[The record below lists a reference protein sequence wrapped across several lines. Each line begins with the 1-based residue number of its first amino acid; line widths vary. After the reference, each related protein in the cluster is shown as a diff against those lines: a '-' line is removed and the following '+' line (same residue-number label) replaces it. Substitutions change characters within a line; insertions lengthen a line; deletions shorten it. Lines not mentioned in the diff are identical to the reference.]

1 MTGSVEGDAASAPAE
16 ADVGAP
22 REVIGLAALTHG
34 AYAGVELQPI
44 WEGLLARVRTDPYD
58 AAALMDMSVLLQL
71 TGDKAQGLDAQRH
84 ALALH
89 KVYVRPGAPGGL
101 RLLAFVTAGDF
112 MANTPLDFLLEGG
125 NTHLIQFYVGPGEP
139 LPPVPEHDLAFVAV
153 GEADATRAVLK
164 SLKPMLKVW
173 PRPVLNAKVD
183 VTASL
188 GRDAV
193 AALFQGS
200 DKVLAPPTVR
210 VERDAAVRFAAD
222 GAGDLLGHSGLNFPL
237 IIRPVGSH
245 AGQDLALTPDA
256 AALTDYLKASNALE
270 YFVAPFVD
278 YASTDGLFRKY
289 RIALIGGVPYISHL
303 AIPEHWMVH
312 YLNSGMANNAD
323 RRGEEAEV
331 MATFDTDF
339 AVRHKAALA
348 ELCQRIDLDYFAV
361 DAAELPDG
369 RLLLFEAD
377 VAMIVHS
384 MDEPEL
390 FPYKGPAMK
399 KLFAA
404 FHDLL
409 ARTAA
414 SAG

>member
-1 MTGSVEGDAASAPAE
+1 MTGPVAGDAAE
-16 ADVGAP
+16 ADAGAP

-34 AYAGVELQPI
+34 AYAGMDLQPI
-44 WEGLLARVRTDPYD
+44 WAGLLARVRQDPYD
-58 AAALMDMSVLLQL
+58 AAALMDMGVLLQL

-101 RLLAFVTAGDF
+101 RLLAFVTPGDF
-112 MANTPLDFLLEGG
+112 MANTPLDFLLEGTS
-125 NTHLIQFYVGPGEP
+125 THLIQFYVGEGEP

-153 GEADATRAVLK
+153 GESDETRAVLR

-173 PRPVLNAKVD
+173 PRPVLNAD
-183 VTASL
+183 VEATACL

-193 AALFQGS
+193 AALFAGS

-210 VERDAAVRFAAD
+210 VDRDAVVGFAA
-222 GAGDLLGHSGLNFPL
+222 GGTGDLLGQAGLNFPL

-245 AGQDLALTPDA
+245 AGQDLSLTPDA
-256 AALTDYLKASNALE
+256 AALTDYLKTSNALE

-278 YASTDGLFRKY
+278 YASADGLYRKY
-289 RIALIGGVPYISHL
+289 RIALIAGVPYISHL
-303 AIPEHWMVH
+303 AISEHWMVH
-312 YLNSGMANNAD
+312 YLNSGMAESAHK
-323 RRGEEAEV
+323 REQEALA
-331 MATFDTDF
+331 MATFDEDF
-339 AVRHKAALA
+339 AVRHKAALD
-348 ELCQRIDLDYFAV
+348 ELCQRIPLDYFAI
-361 DAAELPDG
+361 DAAETADG

-409 ARTAA
+409 IRTAA
-414 SAG
+414 RS

>member
-1 MTGSVEGDAASAPAE
+1 MTGPVAGDAAE
-16 ADVGAP
+16 ADAGAP

-34 AYAGVELQPI
+34 AYAGMDLQPI
-44 WEGLLARVRTDPYD
+44 WAGLLARVRQDPYD
-58 AAALMDMSVLLQL
+58 AAALMDMGVLLQL

-101 RLLAFVTAGDF
+101 RLLAFVTPGDF
-112 MANTPLDFLLEGG
+112 MANTPLDFLLEGTS
-125 NTHLIQFYVGPGEP
+125 THLIQFYVGEGEP

-153 GEADATRAVLK
+153 GESDETRAVLR

-173 PRPVLNAKVD
+173 PRPVLNAD
-183 VTASL
+183 VEATACL

-193 AALFQGS
+193 AALFAGS

-210 VERDAAVRFAAD
+210 VDRDAVVGFAA
-222 GAGDLLGHSGLNFPL
+222 GGTGDLLGQAGLNFPL

-245 AGQDLALTPDA
+245 AGQDLSLTPDA
-256 AALTDYLKASNALE
+256 AALTDYLKTSNALE

-278 YASTDGLFRKY
+278 YASADGLYRKY
-289 RIALIGGVPYISHL
+289 RIALIAGVPYISHL
-303 AIPEHWMVH
+303 AISEHWMVH
-312 YLNSGMANNAD
+312 YLNSGMAESAHK
-323 RRGEEAEV
+323 REQEALA
-331 MATFDTDF
+331 MATFDEDF

-348 ELCQRIDLDYFAV
+348 ELCQRIPLDYFAI
-361 DAAELPDG
+361 DAAETADG

-409 ARTAA
+409 IRTAA
-414 SAG
+414 RS

>member
-1 MTGSVEGDAASAPAE
+1 
-16 ADVGAP
+16 
-22 REVIGLAALTHG
+22 VIGLAALTHG
-34 AYAGVELQPI
+34 AYAGMDLQPI
-44 WEGLLARVRTDPYD
+44 WEGLLGRVRKDPYD
-58 AAALMDMSVLLQL
+58 AAALMDMGILLQL

-112 MANTPLDFLLEGG
+112 MANTPLDFLLEG
-125 NTHLIQFYVGPGEP
+125 TPTSLILMHVGEGEP
-139 LPPVPEHDLAFVAV
+139 LPPVPDHDLAFVAV
-153 GEADATRAVLK
+153 GEADETRAVLR
-164 SLKPMLKVW
+164 SLRPMLKVW
-173 PRPVLNAKVD
+173 PRPVLNANVD
-183 VTASL
+183 VIASL
-188 GRDAV
+188 GRDGV
-193 AALFQGS
+193 ATLFAGS
-200 DKVLAPPTVR
+200 EKVLAPPTVR
-210 VERDAAVRFAAD
+210 VERDAVAQFAA
-222 GAGDLLGHSGLNFPL
+222 GGSGDLLGHAGLAFPL

-256 AALTDYLKASNALE
+256 AALTDYLKTSNALE

-278 YASTDGLFRKY
+278 YASADGLFRKY
-289 RIALIGGVPYISHL
+289 RIALIGGVPLISHL
-303 AIPEHWMVH
+303 AISEHWMVH
-312 YLNSGMANNAD
+312 YLNSGMSENTGK
-323 RRGEEAEV
+323 RGEEAEA
-331 MATFDTDF
+331 MATFDDGF
-339 AVRHKAALA
+339 AVRHKGALE

-361 DAAELPDG
+361 DAAEMPDG

-414 SAG
+414 RS

>member
-1 MTGSVEGDAASAPAE
+1 MTGPVAGDAAE
-16 ADVGAP
+16 ADAGAP

-34 AYAGVELQPI
+34 AYAGMDLQPI
-44 WEGLLARVRTDPYD
+44 WAGLLARVRQDPYD
-58 AAALMDMSVLLQL
+58 AAALMDMGVLLQL

-101 RLLAFVTAGDF
+101 RLLAFVTPGDF
-112 MANTPLDFLLEGG
+112 MANTPLDFLLEGTS
-125 NTHLIQFYVGPGEP
+125 THLIQFYVGEGEP

-153 GEADATRAVLK
+153 GESDETRAVLR

-173 PRPVLNAKVD
+173 PRPVLNAD
-183 VTASL
+183 VEATACL

-193 AALFQGS
+193 AALFAGS
-200 DKVLAPPTVR
+200 DRVLAPPTVR
-210 VERDAAVRFAAD
+210 VDRDAVVGFAAD
-222 GAGDLLGHSGLNFPL
+222 GIGDLLGQAGLTFPL

-245 AGQDLALTPDA
+245 AGQDLSLTPDA
-256 AALTDYLKASNALE
+256 AALTDYLKTSNALE

-278 YASTDGLFRKY
+278 YASADGLYRKY
-289 RIALIGGVPYISHL
+289 RIALIAGVPYISHL
-303 AIPEHWMVH
+303 AISEHWMVH
-312 YLNSGMANNAD
+312 YLNSGMAESAHK
-323 RRGEEAEV
+323 REQEALA
-331 MATFDTDF
+331 MATFDEDF

-348 ELCQRIDLDYFAV
+348 ELCQRIPLDYFAI
-361 DAAELPDG
+361 DAAETADG

-409 ARTAA
+409 IRTAA
-414 SAG
+414 RS

>member
-1 MTGSVEGDAASAPAE
+1 MTGPVAGDAAE
-16 ADVGAP
+16 ADAGAP

-34 AYAGVELQPI
+34 AYAGMDLQPI
-44 WEGLLARVRTDPYD
+44 WAGLLARVRQDPYD
-58 AAALMDMSVLLQL
+58 AAALMDMGVLLQL

-101 RLLAFVTAGDF
+101 RLLAFVTPGDF
-112 MANTPLDFLLEGG
+112 MANTPLDFLLEGTS
-125 NTHLIQFYVGPGEP
+125 THLIQFYVGEGEP

-153 GEADATRAVLK
+153 GESDETRAVLR

-173 PRPVLNAKVD
+173 PRPVLNAD
-183 VTASL
+183 VEATACL

-193 AALFQGS
+193 AALFAGS
-200 DKVLAPPTVR
+200 DRVLAPPTVR
-210 VERDAAVRFAAD
+210 VDRDAVVGFAA
-222 GAGDLLGHSGLNFPL
+222 GGTGDLLGQAGLTFPL

-245 AGQDLALTPDA
+245 AGQDLSLTPDA
-256 AALTDYLKASNALE
+256 AALADYLKTSNALE

-278 YASTDGLFRKY
+278 YASADGLYRKY
-289 RIALIGGVPYISHL
+289 RIALIAGVPYISHL
-303 AIPEHWMVH
+303 AISEHWMVH
-312 YLNSGMANNAD
+312 YLNSGMAESAHK
-323 RRGEEAEV
+323 REQEALA
-331 MATFDTDF
+331 MATFDEDF
-339 AVRHKAALA
+339 AVRHKAALD
-348 ELCQRIDLDYFAV
+348 ELCQRIPLDYFAV
-361 DAAELPDG
+361 DAAETADG

-409 ARTAA
+409 TRTAA
-414 SAG
+414 RS

>member
-1 MTGSVEGDAASAPAE
+1 MTGPVAGDAAE
-16 ADVGAP
+16 ADAGAP

-34 AYAGVELQPI
+34 AYAGMDLQPI
-44 WEGLLARVRTDPYD
+44 WAGLLARVRQDPYD
-58 AAALMDMSVLLQL
+58 AAALMDMGVLLQL

-101 RLLAFVTAGDF
+101 RLLAFVTPGDF
-112 MANTPLDFLLEGG
+112 MANTPLDFLLEGTS
-125 NTHLIQFYVGPGEP
+125 THLIQFYVGEGEP

-153 GEADATRAVLK
+153 GESDETRAVLR

-173 PRPVLNAKVD
+173 PRPVLNAD
-183 VTASL
+183 VEATACL

-193 AALFQGS
+193 AALFAGS
-200 DKVLAPPTVR
+200 DRVLAPPTVR
-210 VERDAAVRFAAD
+210 VDRDAVVGFAAD
-222 GAGDLLGHSGLNFPL
+222 GIGDLLGQAGLTFPL

-245 AGQDLALTPDA
+245 AGQDLSLTPDA
-256 AALTDYLKASNALE
+256 AALTDYLKTSNALE

-278 YASTDGLFRKY
+278 YASADGLYRKY
-289 RIALIGGVPYISHL
+289 RIALIAGVPYISHL
-303 AIPEHWMVH
+303 AISEHWMVH
-312 YLNSGMANNAD
+312 YLNSGMAESAHK
-323 RRGEEAEV
+323 REQEALA
-331 MATFDTDF
+331 MATFDEDF
-339 AVRHKAALA
+339 AVRHKAALD
-348 ELCQRIDLDYFAV
+348 ELCQRIPLDYFAI
-361 DAAELPDG
+361 DAAETADG

-409 ARTAA
+409 IRTAA
-414 SAG
+414 RS